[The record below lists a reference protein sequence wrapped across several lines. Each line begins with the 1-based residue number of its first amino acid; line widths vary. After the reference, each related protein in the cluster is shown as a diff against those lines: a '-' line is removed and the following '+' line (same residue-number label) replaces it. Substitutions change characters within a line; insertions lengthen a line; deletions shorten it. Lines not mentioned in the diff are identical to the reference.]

1 MKIDNKFKT
10 ERFSFSMPK
19 ETKANIEK
27 LRKRSAKLGV
37 LINQSEVIRSGLN
50 ALNNISDEEFMKI
63 LDLLIRLEP
72 GRPKVDVIENHIS

>member
-1 MKIDNKFKT
+1 VKIDNKFKT

-37 LINQSEVIRSGLN
+37 LINQSEVIRTGLN
-50 ALNNISDEEFMKI
+50 ALNNVSDEEFIKI
-63 LDLLIRLEP
+63 LALLVRLEP
-72 GRPKVDVIENHIS
+72 GRPKADSVENQIS